1 MATTRNSGTPA
12 PNEPDK
18 LLNIGPKSAAW
29 LRQVG
34 VRSLEDLK
42 VLGAVGTFLKVKKAG
57 FKPSLNLL
65 YALAGAERGCHWT
78 ALSAD
83 DKNAMVVVV
92 NATADAE
99 KLRKKFITPA
109 RDVTAERVS
118 ADSVDGADVMPEP
131 TLLDDPDGGGAD
143 VHGSGEPTSE

>member
-1 MATTRNSGTPA
+1 MTDN
-12 PNEPDK
+12 DK

-34 VRSLEDLK
+34 VRTLDDLRR
-42 VLGAVGTFLKVKKAG
+42 LGAVGTFLKVKRAG

-83 DKNAMVVVV
+83 DKNAMVVEV
-92 NATADAE
+92 NAATDAD
-99 KLRKKFITPA
+99 KQRKKFITPA
-109 RDVTAERVS
+109 RDVTAERV
-118 ADSVDGADVMPEP
+118 GATQAPAEALPEP
-131 TLLDDPDGGGAD
+131 TLFDDPDGGAGDAADGAAD
-143 VHGSGEPTSE
+143 TAAPD